1 MEARATYVI
10 CWHNEALGR
19 GGKKNRPHTQNT
31 KTMSLERHLVL
42 SSGYDD

>member
-19 GGKKNRPHTQNT
+19 RGGGRPHTQNT
-31 KTMSLERHLVL
+31 ETMSLERHLVL
-42 SSGYDD
+42 SSGYDN